1 MEEKVKRIL
10 SSNLFMTLATVSSDE
25 QPWSTPVFY
34 ALDEEYNFY
43 WYSRKD
49 TRHSENIKENNKVS
63 ASIFATSGDDNGI
76 GMYVE
81 GIVQELRGEELGH
94 ATNIYAKKASPSE
107 DERKQLTTIEDFLGE
122 APLRMYRLTPSK
134 FYISGEAKKW
144 NGKWIDARIEI
155 PLRELNS

>member
-1 MEEKVKRIL
+1 MEEKAKRIL

-63 ASIFATSGDDNGI
+63 ASIFATTGEDEGV
-76 GMYVE
+76 GVYVE
-81 GIVQELRGEELGH
+81 GAASELTEEELEY
-94 ATNIYAKKASPSE
+94 ATNIYAKKASTSE
-107 DERKQLTTIEDFLGE
+107 DERRVLTTVEDFLGE

-144 NGKWIDARIEI
+144 NGKWMDARIEVS
-155 PLRELNS
+155 LRE